1 MNTFQKRLFFHL
13 SFLFGACITL
23 AFMMA
28 VTNETSFTFQLF
40 GLMLLQTMSGVLF
53 LIAPPVYLN
62 IYWLIPKFLVPKKYL
77 LFTLF
82 SAILILVWG
91 WVMGYGEPWMDEHFF
106 QMKNQ
111 NPSLDTGIAGMIFIL
126 LISTLLHLSY
136 RWYMQSSKI
145 KQIEN
150 DRLQL
155 ELSVLKN
162 QINPHFFFNTL
173 NNLYALSLE
182 QSKQTPSVILK
193 LSEMMRY
200 TIYECKAPK
209 VPITSEVSYLENFI
223 ALQKMRQHKRG
234 IVTFQK
240 NVKDFDVQIAPM
252 ILIVFLE
259 NAYKHGFDL
268 MEKDA
273 FINLQLEV
281 TKTTLLFTIENN
293 FIETTENKQI
303 GIGLE
308 NVKRRLALTY
318 PSNHS
323 LHITNSNGM
332 FKVQLKLNLA

>member
-1 MNTFQKRLFFHL
+1 MNTIQKRIILHL
-13 SFLFGACITL
+13 SFLFSACITL

-28 VTNETSFTFQLF
+28 ITNEASFTFQLF
-40 GLMLLQTMSGVLF
+40 GLMLLQTMSGVFF

-62 IYWLIPKFLVPKKYL
+62 IYWLIPKFLVLKKYL
-77 LFTLF
+77 LFALF
-82 SAILILVWG
+82 SAILILIWG
-91 WVMGYGEPWMDEHFF
+91 WIMGYGEPWMDEHLF

-111 NPSLDTGIAGMIFIL
+111 NPSLETGISGMIFIL

-136 RWYMQSSKI
+136 RWYTQSSKI

-182 QSKQTPSVILK
+182 QSEQTPSVILK

-209 VPITSEVSYLENFI
+209 VSITSEVSYLDNFI

-234 IVTFQK
+234 VVTFQK
-240 NVKDFDVQIAPM
+240 SIEDFDLQIAPM

-281 TKTTLLFTIENN
+281 TKTTLFFTIENN
-293 FIETTENKQI
+293 FIETTENIPI

-318 PSNHS
+318 PSNHN